1 MLDAHKPR
9 KSVTPTIL
17 IDLKKSLPR
26 PLKGAQTAKTC
37 DAHNF
42 YAQAAQAC
50 GAHNFHAKKQILT
63 EILQTFQLIT
73 RTP

>member
-42 YAQAAQAC
+42 YAQTAQTC
-50 GAHNFHAKKQILT
+50 DAHNFHATSKILP
-63 EILQTFQLIT
+63 EM
-73 RTP
+73 